1 MERDMRETWDA
12 LAVGDTAT
20 YVGDPARG
28 QEELDALFG
37 RLGADPRGGF
47 AVEVGCGPGRMT
59 AALAERF
66 DRVLGLD
73 VSPVMVSRARE
84 AVPHPSVEFRAISG
98 ERLEGVAD
106 RSVDALVCY
115 LVLQHL
121 PSVGHVRGYLREFGR
136 VLAPDGEAF
145 VQLPVLDAGVVPR
158 AWRAARTAVL
168 PLARRGAD
176 RSAAFRGTRVTEQE
190 LARGLR
196 EARLRVLARDTGPD
210 APYRFATDVFL
221 RLGRG

>member
-1 MERDMRETWDA
+1 MERDMRPTWDA
-12 LAVGDTAT
+12 LATGDTAT

-28 QEELDALFG
+28 REELDALFG
-37 RLGADPRGGF
+37 RLGADPRGGL

-73 VSPVMVSRARE
+73 VSPVMVARARE

-98 ERLEGVAD
+98 DRLDGVED
-106 RSVDALVCY
+106 GSVDVLVCY

-121 PSVGHVRGYLREFGR
+121 PSVGHVLGYLREFGR

-145 VQLPVLDAGVVPR
+145 VQLPVLDGGLVPR
-158 AWRAARTAVL
+158 AWRAARTAAL
-168 PLARRGAD
+168 PLVRRGPD
-176 RSAAFRGTRVTEQE
+176 RSAAFRGTRVTEEE
-190 LARGLR
+190 LSRGVR
-196 EARLRVLARDTGPD
+196 DAGLRVLARDTGPD

-221 RLGRG
+221 RLARA

>member
-1 MERDMRETWDA
+1 M
-12 LAVGDTAT
+12 
-20 YVGDPARG
+20 
-28 QEELDALFG
+28 
-37 RLGADPRGGF
+37 
-47 AVEVGCGPGRMT
+47 
-59 AALAERF
+59 
-66 DRVLGLD
+66 
-73 VSPVMVSRARE
+73 
-84 AVPHPSVEFRAISG
+84 
-98 ERLEGVAD
+98 
-106 RSVDALVCY
+106 
-115 LVLQHL
+115 
-121 PSVGHVRGYLREFGR
+121 
-136 VLAPDGEAF
+136 LAPDGEAF

-196 EARLRVLARDTGPD
+196 EAGLRVLARDTGPD

>member
-1 MERDMRETWDA
+1 MRETWDA
-12 LAVGDTAT
+12 LATGDTAT

-28 QEELDALFG
+28 REELDALFG
-37 RLGADPRGGF
+37 RLDADPRGGF

-66 DRVLGLD
+66 ERVLGLD

-84 AVPHPSVEFRAISG
+84 AVPLASVEFRAIAG

-145 VQLPVLDAGVVPR
+145 LQLPVLDAGLVPR
-158 AWRAARTAVL
+158 AWRAARTAAL

-176 RSAAFRGTRVTEQE
+176 RSAAFRGTRVTDAE
-190 LARGLR
+190 LSRGLD
-196 EARLRVLARDTGPD
+196 EAGLRVLARDTGPD
-210 APYRFATDVFL
+210 APYRFATDIFL
-221 RLGRG
+221 RLGRA

>member
-1 MERDMRETWDA
+1 
-12 LAVGDTAT
+12 
-20 YVGDPARG
+20 
-28 QEELDALFG
+28 
-37 RLGADPRGGF
+37 
-47 AVEVGCGPGRMT
+47 MT

-84 AVPHPSVEFRAISG
+84 AVPLPSVEFRAITG
-98 ERLEGVAD
+98 EQLDGVAD
-106 RSVDALVCY
+106 GSVDALVCY

-121 PSVGHVRGYLREFGR
+121 PSVAHVLGLLCEFGR

-145 VQLPVLDAGVVPR
+145 VQLPVLDPGVVPR
-158 AWRAARTAVL
+158 AWRAARTAAL

-176 RSAAFRGTRVTEQE
+176 RSAAFRGTRVTEDE
-190 LARGLR
+190 LERGLR
-196 EARLRVLARDTGPD
+196 EAGLRVLARDTGPD

-221 RLGRG
+221 RLGRA